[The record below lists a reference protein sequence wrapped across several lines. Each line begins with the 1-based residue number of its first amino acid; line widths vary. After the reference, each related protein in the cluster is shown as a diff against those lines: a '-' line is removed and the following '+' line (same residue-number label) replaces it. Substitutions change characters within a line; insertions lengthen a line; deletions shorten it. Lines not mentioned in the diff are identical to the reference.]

1 MNFWDSQSVLSG
13 DGDLSSLSLV
23 RWRREVEWSPW
34 NCLLVNE
41 EEKEIHAEVDDLTAV
56 NIFSM
61 LLSVLY
67 SDTVRVPKFV
77 VSLGLRPH
85 AHSEDPAQAHLSPK
99 PLFQAV
105 HHG

>member
-41 EEKEIHAEVDDLTAV
+41 EEKEIHADVDDLAAV
-56 NIFSM
+56 GDIPALHIQAF
-61 LLSVLY
+61 Y
-67 SDTVRVPKFV
+67 
-77 VSLGLRPH
+77 VSNFPY
-85 AHSEDPAQAHLSPK
+85 
-99 PLFQAV
+99 F
-105 HHG
+105 